1 MIRAIALLTFLFAP
15 TISGAQCET
24 VLFDGAE
31 FTACEVEMAEADVRL
46 FLRDEAGTVLGT
58 FGRVDSVLPE
68 GARLAVAMNA
78 GMFHEDRSPV
88 GLYVED
94 GEQEMRIITSDG
106 PGNFGLLP
114 NGVLC
119 LDEGAASVI
128 ESRTFEQSPPSC
140 RHATQSGPM
149 LVIDGA
155 LHPRF
160 LPDSDS
166 YNIRNGVGVNAAG
179 DRMWMVISDQA
190 VNFHHFARFFRD
202 YLQTPNALYFDGRVS
217 RLHAPE
223 IGRSDLGFP
232 IGPILGVVV
241 DDLVDG
247 TVDETVDGGQ
257 GDG

>member
-1 MIRAIALLTFLFAP
+1 MIRAIALLTALLAP
-15 TISGAQCET
+15 AQVGAQCET
-24 VLFDGAE
+24 VLFDQAE
-31 FTACEVEMAEADVRL
+31 FTACEVDLMQSDVRL
-46 FLRDEAGTVLGT
+46 FLRNGEGEVFGT
-58 FGRVDSVLPE
+58 FGRVEDALPE
-68 GARLAVAMNA
+68 GRRLSLAMNA

-119 LDEGAASVI
+119 LGEGEAAVI
-128 ESRTFEQSPPSC
+128 ESRAFADNPPVC
-140 RHATQSGPM
+140 VHASQSGPM
-149 LVIDGA
+149 LVIDGE

-160 LPDSDS
+160 VRDSDS
-166 YNIRNGVGVNAAG
+166 LNIRNGVGVDASGRNL
-179 DRMWMVISDQA
+179 WMVISDQA

-202 YLQTPNALYFDGRVS
+202 QLGTPNALYFDGRVS
-217 RLHAPE
+217 RLHAPD

-241 DDLVDG
+241 GDVDA
-247 TVDETVDGGQ
+247 VS

>member
-1 MIRAIALLTFLFAP
+1 MIRALVFVTALIAP
-15 TISGAQCET
+15 TAGFAQCET

-31 FTACEVEMAEADVRL
+31 FTACEVDLTRADVRL
-46 FLRDEAGTVLGT
+46 FLRDDAGNVLGT
-58 FGRVDSVLPE
+58 FGRVDDALPE
-68 GARLAVAMNA
+68 GARLGIAMNA
-78 GMFHEDRSPV
+78 GMFHDDRSPV
-88 GLYVED
+88 GLYVEG

-119 LDEGAASVI
+119 LGDGEASVV
-128 ESRTFEQSPPSC
+128 ESRAFADNPPAC
-140 RHATQSGPM
+140 VHATQSGPM

-160 LPDSDS
+160 LRDSDS
-166 YNIRNGVGVNAAG
+166 YNIRNGVGVNADG
-179 DRMWMVISDQA
+179 SQMWMAISDQA

-202 YLQTPNALYFDGRVS
+202 HLDTPNALYFDGRVS

-232 IGPILGVVV
+232 VGPILGVVV
-241 DDLVDG
+241 DADQVDG
-247 TVDETVDGGQ
+247 
-257 GDG
+257 

>member
-1 MIRAIALLTFLFAP
+1 MMRLLLLALALFAP
-15 TISGAQCET
+15 TTSNAQCET
-24 VLFDGAE
+24 VLFDDAE
-31 FTACEVEMAEADVRL
+31 FTACEVQMSDADVRL
-46 FLRDEAGTVLGT
+46 FLRDEAGEILGT
-58 FGRVDSVLPE
+58 FGRVETILPE
-68 GARLAVAMNA
+68 GTHLGIAMNA
-78 GMFHEDRSPV
+78 GMFHDDRSPV

-119 LDEGAASVI
+119 LNEGQAAVI
-128 ESRTFEQSPPSC
+128 ESRAFEETAPSC

-149 LVIDGA
+149 LVIDGE

-160 LPDSDS
+160 IRDSDS
-166 YNIRNGVGVNAAG
+166 TNIRNGVGVNAEG

-202 YLQTPNALYFDGRVS
+202 YLETPNALYFDGRVS
-217 RLHAPE
+217 RLHAPQ

-241 DDLVDG
+241 DA
-247 TVDETVDGGQ
+247 EQ